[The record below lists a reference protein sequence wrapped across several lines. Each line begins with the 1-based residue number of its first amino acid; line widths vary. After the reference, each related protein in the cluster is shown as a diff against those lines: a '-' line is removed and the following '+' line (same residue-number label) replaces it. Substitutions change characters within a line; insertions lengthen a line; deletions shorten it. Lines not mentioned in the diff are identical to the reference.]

1 MRLGALGG
9 ARVEFRIVGYQYP
22 DNAGGGSSRDWDA
35 NWLLVAGDA
44 VTDDGRSCSFRDPC
58 LTTWEARRLGE
69 WLRAVADGSVSPR
82 PFDGSKVERL
92 LVFTEPNVAFSLE
105 ARSGEDVVIRVH
117 LSLESRPPWF
127 GPGAPDI
134 FDYFLSVPTN
144 VATLS
149 RAVDDWDRQLEQ
161 VPER

>member
-1 MRLGALGG
+1 MRLGVDGG
-9 ARVEFRIVGYQYP
+9 ASVELRIVSYQYP
-22 DNAGGGSSRDWDA
+22 DNVGDGSGRDWDA
-35 NWLLVAGDA
+35 NWLVVAGDA
-44 VTDDGRSCSFRDPC
+44 VTDDGRSWSFRDPC
-58 LTTWEARRLGE
+58 LTTWEARSLGE
-69 WLRAVADGSVSPR
+69 WLRAVADGSMAPS
-82 PFDGSKVERL
+82 PFDGSKAERL

-134 FDYFLSVPTN
+134 FDFFLSVPTS
-144 VATLS
+144 VGTLT
-149 RAVDDWDRQLEQ
+149 RAIDDWDRQLEQ